1 MYRDGKRKTWIS
13 VLIGL
18 VLVGVLFGVLTV
30 TRRNAGR
37 DVDEESITAIRK
49 AVEQSALQ
57 CYVVEGAYPP
67 SLSYLQENYGLT
79 VNTKDYLIVYTPFAE
94 NLPPDVRVLERNQ
107 GDPEE

>member
-67 SLSYLQENYGLT
+67 SLSYLQENYGLRI
-79 VNTKDYLIVYTPFAE
+79 NTEDYYVVYRAYAE
-94 NLPPDVRVLERNQ
+94 NQLPDIRVARRNAQ
-107 GDPEE
+107 